1 MVYGPAAALAGVAP
15 APARWLACVE
25 DVSGVVTD
33 NVELAIVVVVLG
45 TSGSSAKGSN
55 LM

>member
-25 DVSGVVTD
+25 DVSGVVT
-33 NVELAIVVVVLG
+33 ELAIVVVVLG